1 MADIEALFALAQAE
15 RENDARLRG
24 VPLREEPGTS
34 GPEPAAAEGRRAA
47 AGASAGAPP
56 RKRARKTPEQ
66 QLAEAEE
73 RVRRLRAQIAQR
85 ERKERTRR
93 LIASAA
99 TIEKWG
105 CAELDEESARTLGC
119 VWRAMRAAR
128 DAGGSADLD
137 AAERLAR
144 AGRAL
149 ADAASD

>member
-1 MADIEALFALAQAE
+1 MEGVGHPCGDVDEGKAE
-15 RENDARLRG
+15 R
-24 VPLREEPGTS
+24 
-34 GPEPAAAEGRRAA
+34 RRT
-47 AGASAGAPP
+47 
-56 RKRARKTPEQ
+56 RKTPEQ

-105 CAELDEESARTLGC
+105 GAELDEESARTLGC
-119 VWRAMRAAR
+119 LWRAMRAAR
-128 DAGGSADLD
+128 DAGGSADLE
-137 AAERLAR
+137 AAERLVR

-149 ADAASD
+149 SGSE